1 MEKTGLSLIITERV
15 RQQQIEKFDKMHDEQ
30 HDQNELAIVAA
41 CYALP
46 EHIRLDIQYPE
57 TWDAKWW
64 KPTPNDRIKELTKA
78 GALIAAEIDRL
89 LAIEQIDKP
98 DNQIA
103 FEKEWEE
110 IETKYVKKHGNWGR
124 VLSAK
129 EEKELETKYNQLK
142 IKYNL

>member
-1 MEKTGLSLIITERV
+1 MRKTGLALIIEERT

-46 EHIRLDIQYPE
+46 EDIRLDIQYPE

-64 KPTPNDRIKELTKA
+64 KPTPHDRIKELTKA

-89 LAIEQIDKP
+89 LAEQ
-98 DNQIA
+98 
-103 FEKEWEE
+103 EKLKTPEEKSFDAEWEN
-110 IETKYVKKHGNWGR
+110 IETKYMKRHGNWGR
-124 VLSAK
+124 VLTSS
-129 EEKELETKYNQLK
+129 EVKELDTKYNKLK
-142 IKYNL
+142 EKYNL